1 MISSMKDILKKKNQV
16 ALLIDP
22 EKIDDY
28 KKLKSLLISCE
39 DSNIDLIF
47 VGGSTCHKLKFQ
59 ETLIQIK
66 KNSSIPI
73 IIFPGSPDQLS
84 HEADAI
90 LFLSLISGRN
100 PYYLI
105 ESQIEAAPELKKMN
119 IEVISTSY
127 LLIEGGT
134 KTTVE
139 KVSRTTPLNTTNSEL
154 IYNTALAGN
163 FIGHQAI
170 YLDAGSG
177 ANNTVPK
184 EIVELISTLNSIV
197 IVGGGIRKIDQ
208 IKKFHDSGANITV
221 VGNHVE
227 ENPNFL
233 LDIAIYKKSISTN

>member
-1 MISSMKDILKKKNQV
+1 MKDILKKKNQI

-22 EKIDDY
+22 EKIDDF
-28 KKLKSLLISCE
+28 KKLKSMLISCE

-47 VGGSTCHKLKFQ
+47 VGGSTCDKLKFQ
-59 ETLIQIK
+59 ETLIYIK
-66 KNSSIPI
+66 KNSSIPV
-73 IIFPGSPDQLS
+73 IIFPGSPNQLS
-84 HEADAI
+84 GEADAI

-105 ESQIEAAPELKKMN
+105 ESQIEAAPQIKKMN
-119 IEVISTSY
+119 LEVISTSY
-127 LLIEGGT
+127 LLIDGGT

-139 KVSRTTPLNTTNSEL
+139 RVSKTIPLNASNSEL
-154 IYNTALAGN
+154 IYNTTLAGN

-170 YLDAGSG
+170 YLDTGSG
-177 ANNTVPK
+177 ANNTVPA
-184 EIVELISTLNSIV
+184 EIVELISTLNSII

-233 LDIAIYKKSISTN
+233 LEIASYKKSKLND